1 VGVKVVGSVGD
12 LKKVLLPF
20 FRGEGARGGGF
31 AYVELKA
38 LVQRDGGAVT
48 RTAEVVI
55 LLFEVLEKR
64 RLGVED

>member
-1 VGVKVVGSVGD
+1 
-12 LKKVLLPF
+12 
-20 FRGEGARGGGF
+20 
-31 AYVELKA
+31 VELKA